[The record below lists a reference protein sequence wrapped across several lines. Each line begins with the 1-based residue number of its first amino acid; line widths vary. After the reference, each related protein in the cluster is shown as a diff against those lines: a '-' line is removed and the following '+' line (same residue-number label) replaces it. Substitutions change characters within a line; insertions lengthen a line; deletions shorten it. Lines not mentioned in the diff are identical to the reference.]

1 MAHSTFKLPT
11 PRNELA
17 ISVLLGV
24 AFAMAL
30 FVLMAPIVIQAAAEM
45 ELSPRPLMVIVAVA
59 ASTAFLTPVGTS
71 TNLLVFAPGNYRFG
85 DYARVGLPLSLLFLA
100 VALVIVPQ
108 VWPLNG

>member
-30 FVLMAPIVIQAAAEM
+30 FVLMALAQMLGEVEVPENEIVEQVVAYTPPEVEEVEEELPPPPEQEGRHPRGSPWRAA
-45 ELSPRPLMVIVAVA
+45 
-59 ASTAFLTPVGTS
+59 TAR
-71 TNLLVFAPGNYRFG
+71 APSKPPWVEF
-85 DYARVGLPLSLLFLA
+85 
-100 VALVIVPQ
+100 
-108 VWPLNG
+108 

>member
-30 FVLMAPIVIQAAAEM
+30 FVLMALAQMLGEVEVPAAP
-45 ELSPRPLMVIVAVA
+45 ELALTGPNDLLWTLTFGGLAMVLLGSVLVAREQRIRA
-59 ASTAFLTPVGTS
+59 
-71 TNLLVFAPGNYRFG
+71 
-85 DYARVGLPLSLLFLA
+85 
-100 VALVIVPQ
+100 
-108 VWPLNG
+108 